1 MRSYSRYTF
10 MVIIRILFN
19 RYGDAVRELDD
30 SVGRI
35 LLKLKDLGIANNT
48 FVFFSSDNGAALVSK
63 TRGVKTLN
71 IELQSNLSK
80 GIVTFRD
87 WSTDCL
93 VQFDPF

>member
-35 LLKLKDLGIANNT
+35 LRKLKDLGIANNT

-71 IELQSNLSK
+71 IEL
-80 GIVTFRD
+80 
-87 WSTDCL
+87 
-93 VQFDPF
+93 

>member
-1 MRSYSRYTF
+1 

-48 FVFFSSDNGAALVSK
+48 FVFFSSDNGAALASK

-71 IELQSNLSK
+71 IEL
-80 GIVTFRD
+80 
-87 WSTDCL
+87 
-93 VQFDPF
+93 

>member
-1 MRSYSRYTF
+1 
-10 MVIIRILFN
+10 MVTIRILFD